1 MSHNRWQG
9 FWRPIN
15 DGLWDIQANYERI
28 EISDTICSV
37 NDIILQSKLNM
48 NVRDE
53 RYVLVVLKFLSVI
66 LAVVLAVQVT
76 LIMKVEGPTM

>member
-1 MSHNRWQG
+1 M
-9 FWRPIN
+9 
-15 DGLWDIQANYERI
+15 
-28 EISDTICSV
+28 